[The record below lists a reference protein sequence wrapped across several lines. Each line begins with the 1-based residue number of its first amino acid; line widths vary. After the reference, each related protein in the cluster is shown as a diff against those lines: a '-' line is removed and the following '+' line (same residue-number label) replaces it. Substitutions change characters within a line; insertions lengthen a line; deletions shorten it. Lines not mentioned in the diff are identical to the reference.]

1 MLINLQQA
9 STITLVSTEFD
20 YFIKITANGADRPI
34 YANTIGKNQI
44 FTKYGV
50 KMIAPGDEA
59 WPELIGF
66 IKKDIDFKYSFIRN
80 MVSQGHYWLEVN
92 GNYNIQDLRCY
103 ESV

>member
-9 STITLVSTEFD
+9 STITLISTKFD
-20 YFIKITANGADRPI
+20 YYIKITTNGVDIPI
-34 YANTIGKNQI
+34 YANTIGKNRI
-44 FTKYGV
+44 FGKYGV
-50 KMIAPGDEA
+50 KMIAPEDEA

-66 IKKDIDFKYSFIRN
+66 IRKDIDFKYSFICN

-92 GNYNIQDLRCY
+92 GNYNIQDLHCY